1 MEPKKVMYAVI
12 GLLEE
17 AGKRLSELSEEIMER
32 GRLLKKNGG
41 DPAGLLIDKAL
52 GKPRDAAKIA
62 GEILRDAFD
71 NIGLATAGDLESLRD
86 RLAHI
91 EKGLARLKKAEKES
105 ADKKKTTNR

>member
-1 MEPKKVMYAVI
+1 MQPKKVLYALI

-17 AGKRLSELSEEIMER
+17 AGKRMSELSEEIMER
-32 GRLLKKNGG
+32 GRLLKENGG
-41 DPAGLLIDKAL
+41 DPAGRLIDKAL

-71 NIGLATAGDLESLRD
+71 NIGLATAGDLENLRD

-91 EKGLARLKKAEKES
+91 EKDLARLKKAEKES
-105 ADKKKTTNR
+105 AGDKKKPNR